1 MMTPVLR
8 QGWVVKQNM
17 MWWWYFLAL
26 LYRNII
32 KPSKHLQG
40 GILTVT
46 YCTFWIDIINKYY
59 TFAQIG
65 LKIKVFMIVM
75 KWPKSSIEYC
85 MECVDLCIQL
95 SIRQSVARCPPE
107 RSGGWPALYLNKD
120 LLVLKL
126 FVHFFANCSLLYL
139 FVIWYM
145 FACVPQHTG
154 QERVWS
160 ACPSITSSNYHH
172 PLVRWMMTQ

>member
-17 MWWWYFLAL
+17 MWWWYFVAM

-107 RSGGWPALYLNKD
+107 RSGGWAPTISPGAQIYWYSNFLFISLLTVFYYTCLLFGTC
-120 LLVLKL
+120 LLVFRSTQDRNGFEVL
-126 FVHFFANCSLLYL
+126 V
-139 FVIWYM
+139 
-145 FACVPQHTG
+145 Q
-154 QERVWS
+154 VWRHQ
-160 ACPSITSSNYHH
+160 ITTTH
-172 PLVRWMMTQ
+172 

>member
-17 MWWWYFLAL
+17 MWWWYFVAM

-107 RSGGWPALYLNKD
+107 RSGGWAPTISPGAQPILPLTSLQFYVATDFTSEWSRTWCLSKYDVIKLPPPTSTLNDDTVGKEGWGGEN
-120 LLVLKL
+120 V
-126 FVHFFANCSLLYL
+126 S
-139 FVIWYM
+139 
-145 FACVPQHTG
+145 
-154 QERVWS
+154 
-160 ACPSITSSNYHH
+160 
-172 PLVRWMMTQ
+172 

>member
-17 MWWWYFLAL
+17 MWWWYFVAM
-26 LYRNII
+26 LYRNIA

-95 SIRQSVARCPPE
+95 SIRQSV
-107 RSGGWPALYLNKD
+107 
-120 LLVLKL
+120 
-126 FVHFFANCSLLYL
+126 
-139 FVIWYM
+139 
-145 FACVPQHTG
+145 TG

-160 ACPSITSSNYHH
+160 ACPSMTSSNYHH
-172 PLVRWMMTQ
+172 PLVRWMMTQMSLKVMASYLYVPLLGVQSSCSGPGIQSPKYRV